1 MRHPF
6 TSSTG
11 PSPSPSTVTLTS
23 DIAKTTGQELLN
35 RAFNPPPVTLEIAF
49 TNGTIAKLVVK
60 RADMRAAWMRL
71 AGIVQI
77 LDLDEPLVPDTN
89 KVDEYELNTLGLVV
103 GAHDLIFSRDQIARV
118 TLLDGYITWV
128 C

>member
-1 MRHPF
+1 
-6 TSSTG
+6 
-11 PSPSPSTVTLTS
+11 
-23 DIAKTTGQELLN
+23 
-35 RAFNPPPVTLEIAF
+35 
-49 TNGTIAKLVVK
+49 
-60 RADMRAAWMRL
+60 MRL